1 MHLSTKILGHL
12 GGGVAMVGLFNGIYS
27 IVQGDY
33 IVGLGVTVWN
43 VTIMTIIQ
51 TNFKKYNKPKDTQ

>member
-1 MHLSTKILGHL
+1 
-12 GGGVAMVGLFNGIYS
+12 MVGLFNGIYS

-33 IVGLGVTVWN
+33 LVGLGVTVWN

-51 TNFKKYNKPKDTQ
+51 ANFKKYNKPKDTQ